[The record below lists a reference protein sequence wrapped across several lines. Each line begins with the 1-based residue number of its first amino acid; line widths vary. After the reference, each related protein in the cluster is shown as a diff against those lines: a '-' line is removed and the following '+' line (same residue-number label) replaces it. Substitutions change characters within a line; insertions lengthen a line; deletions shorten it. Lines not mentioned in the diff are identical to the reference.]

1 MTYSVWVDG
10 VEINSYYYKTR
21 EEAIKEY
28 KYWKNKRYKDVYIE
42 EIASENSNFYNLRE
56 IKRREN
62 DNKRNKKTM
71 GIQKNTQSSI

>member
-1 MTYSVWVDG
+1 MTYSVWVGG

-56 IKRREN
+56 FKRRKNET
-62 DNKRNKKTM
+62 RYER
-71 GIQKNTQSSI
+71 IQKK

>member
-21 EEAIKEY
+21 EQAIKEY

-42 EIASENSNFYNLRE
+42 EITSENSNFYNLRE
-56 IKRREN
+56 FKRRN
-62 DNKRNKKTM
+62 DERR
-71 GIQKNTQSSI
+71 